1 MDTLQIRG
9 GILLRSS
16 ARLRSFAHPL
26 DSMLCMLILL
36 CMVILLLCVV
46 ILQDEGA
53 CRGGDP
59 AKLSCGVHGRE
70 HFQHRDPKGL
80 PHHLCRP
87 LKGIITTPL

>member
-46 ILQDEGA
+46 IL
-53 CRGGDP
+53 P
-59 AKLSCGVHGRE
+59 LSPCMLVEKPG
-70 HFQHRDPKGL
+70 
-80 PHHLCRP
+80 
-87 LKGIITTPL
+87 